1 MILKHKLIVIIG
13 PTASGKS
20 TLALDTAKKFSDIAI
35 VNADAFQVYKD
46 LQIITA
52 SPTNNDLLTANHYLY
67 NYLDIG
73 AFYSVAK
80 YIQDVNQVL
89 SSLSDTSAASILVGG
104 SHMYIHNLLY
114 GLDDVPATNDNI
126 AKQTTQ
132 LFDDIGIK
140 DFYKL
145 LVSLDPKILG
155 VVGSNDTQ
163 RMLRAYNVKVQTG
176 MSIIDFYTKHK
187 NSPSTFLN
195 KYDIKII
202 SVQPNREI
210 LYNNCNARVEFM
222 FKNGAIEE
230 VSNILTK
237 NQDILSSSVKAIGFE
252 EIKSYLSSKLSYQE
266 SINIVQQRTRN
277 YAKRQV
283 TWCNNKFHD
292 KILYDSEDS
301 FHNIAKQLDNWLS
314 T

>member
-1 MILKHKLIVIIG
+1 MISKHKIIVIIG

-20 TLALDTAKKFSDIAI
+20 SLALDLAKKISNIAI

-52 SPTNNDLLTANHYLY
+52 SPTKQDLLAVNHYLY
-67 NYLDIG
+67 NYLDVG
-73 AFYSVAK
+73 ASYSVAK

-89 SSLSDTSAASILVGG
+89 SSLSEASSVSILVGG

-140 DFYKL
+140 NFYEL
-145 LVSLDPKILG
+145 LVSLDPKIIGL
-155 VVGSNDTQ
+155 VGSNDTQ
-163 RMLRAYNVKVQTG
+163 RMLRAYNVKIQTG
-176 MSIIDFYTKHK
+176 MSIIDFHTKHK
-187 NSPSTFLN
+187 HSSSAFLN

-202 SVQPNREI
+202 SVQPDRAL
-210 LYNNCNARVEFM
+210 LYSNCNARVEFM

-230 VSNILTK
+230 ASNIITK

-252 EIKSYLSSKLSYQE
+252 EIKSYLTSQLSYE
-266 SINIVQQRTRN
+266 EAVNITQQRTRN
-277 YAKRQV
+277 YAKRQL

-292 KILYDSEDS
+292 KILYDATDS
-301 FHNIAKQLDNWLS
+301 LHNIAKQLDNWLNL
-314 T
+314 